1 MEKIEVNKK
10 ELTSLL
16 QETGDSIADLFE
28 QYLKG
33 NWKDDHNHD
42 VGMNTSM
49 IKLKKILVELVVYR
63 YLNLNYSG
71 PYDKDN

>member
-1 MEKIEVNKK
+1 MEKIEVDKK

-49 IKLKKILVELVVYR
+49 IKLKKILVELMEYR
-63 YLNLNYSG
+63 YLNLNYSD